1 MKEAQARNVLLI
13 RAIELSD
20 TSAVILPRED
30 RQWASQ
36 TARAQVPADEN
47 TQDFVAARAELLRA
61 WLHNH
66 QIALLPF
73 DMITRWPRW
82 LYWALPLTAFLL
94 GALANEMTAGQ
105 RINIVSLPLLAM
117 LAWNALVYLLL
128 ALNALGRL
136 LGIRARSAV
145 LTQLLTGLTAPGHAH
160 LPKGSPLYP
169 SLLRF
174 GRDWLNFSVPQM
186 AQRVA
191 CILHLSAAL
200 LAAGTL
206 AGMYVRGLGL
216 AYLAGWESTFLNA
229 DTLQNLLHIVLGPAA
244 YLTGIPL
251 ASAGQLAAI
260 EWSSLQAGE
269 NAANWIHLYA
279 TTVALCIILPRLFLA
294 AFAAGRAYRL
304 QQRFPIADRNDPYLH
319 RLLVSQ
325 NNKNLL
331 VNILP
336 YSYHPAAAAQQQL
349 RDLLCSALGA
359 DSRIEFTPP
368 IPYGSEEE
376 YLDLLREIT
385 DDTKVPAVEHTAYVV
400 LFSTAATPEHE
411 IQGALMKELQ
421 RVLTQS
427 KNHLPLLAI
436 LDESSYRQRLS
447 GQAGADKRLA
457 ERRRGWQQMLQ
468 KYSVQTVLLDLGD
481 DNGNTDNNDSNND
494 NIRKQLQNIVLEQG

>member
-1 MKEAQARNVLLI
+1 MKEAEARNVLLI
-13 RAIELSD
+13 RAIEMSD
-20 TSAVILPRED
+20 TSAAILPRED
-30 RQWASQ
+30 RQWASD
-36 TARAQVPADEN
+36 TARAQVPAGKD
-47 TQDFVAARAELLRA
+47 TQDFIAARAGLLRT

-66 QIALLPF
+66 QIALRPF
-73 DMITRWPRW
+73 DLITRWPHW
-82 LYWALPLTAFLL
+82 LYWALPLAAFLL

-128 ALNALGRL
+128 AINALGHL
-136 LGIRARSAV
+136 LGMRAKSAV
-145 LTQLLTGLTAPGHAH
+145 LTQLLASLTTPHAH
-160 LPKGSPLYP
+160 LPKESPLYA
-169 SLLRF
+169 SLIRF
-174 GRDWLNFSVPQM
+174 GRDWLDFSAPQM
-186 AQRVA
+186 TQRAA

-216 AYLAGWESTFLNA
+216 AYLAGWESTFLTA
-229 DTLQNLLHIVLGPAA
+229 DTLQSLLHLVLGPAA
-244 YLTGIPL
+244 HLTGIPL

-260 EWSSLQAGE
+260 QWSSSQAGE

-294 AFAAGRAYRL
+294 AFAAGRAHRL

-336 YSYHPAAAAQQQL
+336 YSYHPAAAVQQRL
-349 RDLLCSALGA
+349 SDLLCSALGA
-359 DSRIEFTPP
+359 SSQIEFAPS

-376 YLDLLREIT
+376 YLDLLREVT
-385 DDTKVPAVEHTAYVV
+385 ADTKVPAVEHNVYVV

-421 RVLTQS
+421 HILTQS
-427 KNHLPLLAI
+427 KNHPPLLAI
-436 LDESSYRQRLS
+436 LDESAYRQRLS
-447 GQAGADKRLA
+447 GQAGAQERLA
-457 ERRRGWQQMLQ
+457 ERHHGWQQMLQ

-481 DNGNTDNNDSNND
+481 DNGNTENNDSN